1 MKNKRL
7 KEIKFAIE
15 LNHIDKAETKEKY
28 QNLLNVLSSLA
39 FAFGPETSKAFA
51 KAVEGS
57 ICDGFMG
64 ASNKEL
70 VACSKKY
77 FTTREFSS
85 KLGISTTAMYSR
97 YSDILKR
104 DFEDE
109 EFNNSLQHKLD
120 SKDEV
125 LMISYL
131 DAFIDRFKLPKD
143 TRVPAGLNEER
154 TLEIDFYIIYNK
166 LFNIFRNDG
175 FISKFIENLCAS
187 CNLDYTSIMNL
198 KNNIHI
204 INRSFPNFRYNASY
218 FRQEIVTLFL
228 RRGYKKGSIGTK
240 VFEKEA
246 NYLYNKG
253 AKLFNKPINEE
264 DLFWQYSHTIDWK
277 NTDIKSV
284 RKFIDILHEF
294 SDYDV

>member
-85 KLGISTTAMYSR
+85 KLGISTTTMYSR

-109 EFNNSLQHKLD
+109 EFNNSLQPKLN
-120 SKDEV
+120 SKDEI
-125 LMISYL
+125 LMVSYL

-143 TRVPAGLNEER
+143 TKVPTGLSEER

-166 LFNIFRNDG
+166 LFSIFRNDG

-204 INRSFPNFRYNASY
+204 INRSFPNFRYNNMY
-218 FRQEIVTLFL
+218 FKQEIVTLFTK
-228 RRGYKKGSIGTK
+228 RGYKKGTIGSK
-240 VFEKEA
+240 VFEQSSK
-246 NYLYNKG
+246 YLYSKG
-253 AKLFNKPINEE
+253 TNVYCKVIPEE